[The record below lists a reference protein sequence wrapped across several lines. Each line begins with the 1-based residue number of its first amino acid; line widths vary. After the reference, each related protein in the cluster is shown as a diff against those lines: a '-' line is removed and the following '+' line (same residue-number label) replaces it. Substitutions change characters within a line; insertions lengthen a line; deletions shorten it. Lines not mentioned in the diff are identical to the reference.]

1 MPIVP
6 LNQWVPTALRFLRR
20 LVVACRS
27 RPLNAEECLLLTVDS
42 QVIEQVEGYVEPGAG
57 LEELRITNVP
67 AYDHTLLNQC
77 LKAKR

>member
-6 LNQWVPTALRFLRR
+6 LNQRVPTALRFLHG
-20 LVVACRS
+20 LVVGCRS
-27 RPLNAEECLLLTVDS
+27 CPLNAEERLLLTVDS
-42 QVIEQVEGYVEPGAG
+42 QVIDQVEGYVEPGTG